1 MRFPAKTWLEYFK
14 NVAQKNY
21 SGNDNLEVYSNAA
34 NPTKLNQN
42 ERIKALTEEQDAIV
56 LLANAMKNITI
67 IHSVKDLGGTRS
79 RPENKIVAL
88 QGFSN
93 DAVVIIIDK
102 ESTTQALELKTP
114 PATDIADCESAD
126 LIKNLRVPTAT
137 RNATDKRNFLC
148 TLIYFPSPWETETIL
163 NSESKDCHDLTFA
176 LIQAKTKNPKHPNM

>member
-14 NVAQKNY
+14 KVVEENN

-34 NPTKLNQN
+34 NPAKLNQN
-42 ERIKALTEEQDAIV
+42 ERIKALTEEQDAII

-88 QGFSN
+88 QGLSN
-93 DAVVIIIDK
+93 DATAIVVDK

-114 PATDIADCESAD
+114 PAADIADCESAD
-126 LIKNLRVPTAT
+126 LIKNLRVPAAT
-137 RNATDKRNFLC
+137 RSATDKRIFPV
-148 TLIYFPSPWETETIL
+148 YF
-163 NSESKDCHDLTFA
+163 DLLSFTMG
-176 LIQAKTKNPKHPNM
+176 N